1 MIKLITFAAVA
12 LAVTTSVKAMP
23 VAPVH
28 EPDGMITHSRL
39 RMSDRSGRGFKDVR
53 VDGIYRSPDTRITAD
68 VHDGMKAFAALVTT
82 TGANELT
89 NNTRSERHARCKLFA
104 RSSSS

>member
-28 EPDGMITHSRL
+28 EPDGMITQVAYGCGPFRT
-39 RMSDRSGRGFKDVR
+39 R
-53 VDGIYRSPDTRITAD
+53 VHGVCAGENHRSPDTPPLSQVCTMAWRR
-68 VHDGMKAFAALVTT
+68 LC
-82 TGANELT
+82 
-89 NNTRSERHARCKLFA
+89 ARYY
-104 RSSSS
+104 RDEIVP

>member
-28 EPDGMITHSRL
+28 EPDGMITQVAYGCGPFRTRVHGVCVARTT
-39 RMSDRSGRGFKDVR
+39 VR
-53 VDGIYRSPDTRITAD
+53 QTRRHYRRCARW
-68 VHDGMKAFAALVTT
+68 HEAFARAITT
-82 TGANELT
+82 TEMRPVPKSA
-89 NNTRSERHARCKLFA
+89 
-104 RSSSS
+104 